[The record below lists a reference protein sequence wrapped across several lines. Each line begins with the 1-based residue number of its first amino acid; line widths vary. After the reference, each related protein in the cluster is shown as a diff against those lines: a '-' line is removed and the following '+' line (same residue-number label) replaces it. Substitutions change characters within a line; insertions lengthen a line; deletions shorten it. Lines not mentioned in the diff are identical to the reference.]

1 MGAEKSSVLG
11 RAARRSN
18 SGLVALA
25 ACLAVCGSAGA
36 VADSAW
42 SRPPNTAIGG
52 GFATISVGQVTVK
65 GKSAHL
71 PLRCSG
77 TRHATCFVLVAM
89 TTRRHGKPVAVG
101 GTTVSLGVGRRA
113 TIRLP
118 LYANGK
124 RLLAAHHRLPVKLT
138 VETSKFKRIATAR
151 ITFQKS

>member
-1 MGAEKSSVLG
+1 MGSEKSSGLG
-11 RAARRSN
+11 RAARRSI
-18 SGLVALA
+18 SALA
-25 ACLAVCGSAGA
+25 ALACLAVCGPAAAVQASA
-36 VADSAW
+36 S

-65 GKSAHL
+65 GKSAHV

-89 TTRRHGKPVAVG
+89 TIRRHGKPAAVG
-101 GTTVSLGVGRRA
+101 GTTVSLGVGRSA

-124 RLLAAHHRLPVKLT
+124 RLLAAHHWLPVKIT
-138 VETSKFKRIATAR
+138 VETSKFKRIAMAR
-151 ITFQKS
+151 VIFRR